1 MSSAGVRARLRALGL
16 ACLFVAFA
24 GHAPA
29 AGDRVAALAPPA
41 MGVAP
46 AALAALG
53 PAREPMGWA
62 DFCKRYAGECGV
74 RPLEPQTVVYDV
86 KTRRAVER
94 LNREVNALIAPATDF
109 EIWGVQERWDYPQDG
124 RGDCEDYVLLK
135 RKMLMDMGLPRQA
148 LLVTVVTDLQGDGH
162 AVLTLRTDRGDFVL
176 DNMDDAVKL
185 WRETPYGFVKRQ
197 SQTDPNL
204 WVSIGQP
211 GGGPQVVSR
220 QQAP

>member
-1 MSSAGVRARLRALGL
+1 MLSAGVRAMGL
-16 ACLFVAFA
+16 ASLIVACA
-24 GHAPA
+24 VGAPSA
-29 AGDRVAALAPPA
+29 NDRVAALSPPA

-46 AALAALG
+46 AALVALG
-53 PAREPMGWA
+53 PAREPMGWT
-62 DFCKRYAGECGV
+62 DFCKRYAGECDA

-94 LNREVNALIAPATDF
+94 LNREVNAQIEPATDF
-109 EIWGVQERWDYPQDG
+109 EMWGQQERWDYPQDG

-135 RKMLMDMGLPRQA
+135 RKALMEMGLPRQA
-148 LLVTVVTDLQGDGH
+148 LLITVVTDLQGDGH
-162 AVLTLRTDRGDFVL
+162 AVLTLRTDRGDFIL
-176 DNMDDAVKL
+176 DNMNDEVKL

-211 GGGPQVVSR
+211 TAAPQIVSR
-220 QQAP
+220 

>member
-1 MSSAGVRARLRALGL
+1 MSSAGVRPRLRALGL
-16 ACLFVAFA
+16 ASLFVVLA
-24 GHAPA
+24 GPAPA
-29 AGDRVAALAPPA
+29 GGERLAALAPPVL
-41 MGVAP
+41 GVAP
-46 AALAALG
+46 AALTALG
-53 PAREPMGWA
+53 PAREPMGWT
-62 DFCKRYAGECGV
+62 DFCKRYSGECDAG
-74 RPLEPQTVVYDV
+74 PLEPENVVYDR

-94 LNREVNALIAPATDF
+94 LNREVNAKIAPATDM
-109 EIWGVQERWDYPQDG
+109 EMWGVQERWDYPQDG

-162 AVLTLRTDRGDFVL
+162 AILTLRTDRGDFVL
-176 DNMDDAVKL
+176 DNMEDEVKL

-211 GGGPQVVSR
+211 GSGPQTVSR
-220 QQAP
+220 Q